1 MYTDDPR
8 KNPDAVKIDDIS
20 YDEVLARRLQV
31 MDTTATS
38 LAMDN
43 NIPVIVFALAEPDNI
58 ERVLRGEKVG
68 TTVR

>member
-1 MYTDDPR
+1 M
-8 KNPDAVKIDDIS
+8 KIDDIS

>member
-1 MYTDDPR
+1 MYSADPR
-8 KNPDAVKIDDIS
+8 LDPTAVKFDSIS